1 MVIKNLIY
9 CFQIID
15 SACFDK
21 TDIQMIAVCAA
32 QARLTSPKKIISSS
46 WSKGKPTAMTISPS
60 TLVTDSTTPPAGIK
74 KLTPREVFDQLLGQD
89 KTLSIEDIAVLG
101 KSGLDGEDWRLG
113 DRLASDEDDVQLGED
128 QPKWPGN
135 GTSELLGLAKN
146 VKMSES
152 ESHAAKLAES
162 ASTDTFPAYSFS
174 AETFSAFSSSVD
186 RFSSPKAKS
195 DVSGSFSS
203 LSPKEQS
210 GAFSSI
216 ASEISVRA
224 KLSGPIGITM
234 GLAPVVLT
242 EVNVKGTEKDKLS
255 STEPDRIKL
264 TEPAIP
270 SLKKKNETINKMDAQ
285 NLTGFKKCSTSKIQ
299 ICLHFYF
306 NILTAKTLSIEQF

>member
-46 WSKGKPTAMTISPS
+46 WSKGKLTPMTISPS

-89 KTLSIEDIAVLG
+89 TTLSIEDIAVLS

-128 QPKWPGN
+128 QPKWLGN
-135 GTSELLGLAKN
+135 GTSKLLGLAKN

-162 ASTDTFPAYSFS
+162 ASTDTFPASFS
-174 AETFSAFSSSVD
+174 AATFSAFSSSVD

-255 STEPDRIKL
+255 SIEPDRLKL

-270 SLKKKNETINKMDAQ
+270 SLKKK
-285 NLTGFKKCSTSKIQ
+285 
-299 ICLHFYF
+299 
-306 NILTAKTLSIEQF
+306 

>member
-1 MVIKNLIY
+1 
-9 CFQIID
+9 
-15 SACFDK
+15 
-21 TDIQMIAVCAA
+21 
-32 QARLTSPKKIISSS
+32 
-46 WSKGKPTAMTISPS
+46 MTISPS

-224 KLSGPIGITM
+224 KLSG
-234 GLAPVVLT
+234 
-242 EVNVKGTEKDKLS
+242 
-255 STEPDRIKL
+255 
-264 TEPAIP
+264 
-270 SLKKKNETINKMDAQ
+270 
-285 NLTGFKKCSTSKIQ
+285 
-299 ICLHFYF
+299 
-306 NILTAKTLSIEQF
+306 